1 MMSSSRLAP
10 LLAIGAAVA
19 LIVAAPS
26 SAAAPSAASRGLA
39 PLQLRGASDLGA
51 LPPRRLTITV
61 ALAPRDP
68 RGLAAFVRGRHAPLS
83 ARAFGARFGPAP
95 ATARAVASW
104 ARTHRLRVSSI
115 SSNRTLV
122 RLSGSSDEVARALAT
137 RFHAFRAPGGIRYF
151 ATTGTARLPRSFARQ
166 VSAVLGLSN
175 LGRLGTGHRQAR
187 TAGVG
192 GIDVPRSYGPQ
203 DLASLYHAPSAA
215 TGAGQ
220 TVAVI
225 AAGDLSQPRRDLVA
239 FEQRFGLPQVPW
251 TQVDVGPPSSDT
263 SGSDEWDLDTQYST
277 GLAPNVSSLR
287 AYVGSS
293 LSNDDI
299 LATINRWVTDNAA
312 REASFSA
319 GECESLAYA
328 TGFSASLDT
337 VLEQAAAQGQTLFTS
352 SGDTG
357 SFCPAGP
364 AGVNGVPAGLPGVNY
379 PAASP
384 GAIGVGGTT
393 VLGPGPN
400 EVAWYA
406 GGGGSSFFEPTP
418 AYQAKAGG
426 SFLGVRRGVPDVS
439 LDADPT
445 SGYRV
450 IVGGQEQTI
459 GGTSASAPAWQGIWA
474 RAQGAHGGAL
484 GFAGPVI
491 YGTEPPSAFHDIVIG
506 HQGIYPAA
514 PGWDYTTGRGT
525 PDIAAFVGGA

>member
-1 MMSSSRLAP
+1 MSFRRLALLVAANGAV
-10 LLAIGAAVA
+10 LLA
-19 LIVAAPS
+19 
-26 SAAAPSAASRGLA
+26 AAAPSPAAIPSAVSRGVA
-39 PLQLRGASDLGA
+39 PLRLRGASDLGA
-51 LPPRRLTITV
+51 LPARRLTITV

-68 RGLAAFVRGRHAPLS
+68 RGLAAFVGGRHAPLS
-83 ARAFGARFGPAP
+83 ARAFSARFGPAG
-95 ATARAVASW
+95 ATVRAVTSW
-104 ARTHRLRVSSI
+104 ARAHGLRVSSV

-122 RLSGSSDEVARALAT
+122 RLSGSSNTVARALGT
-137 RFHAFRAPGGIRYF
+137 RFHTFRAPGGLRYF

-175 LGRLGTGHRQAR
+175 LGRLTTAHSQAR

-203 DLASLYHAPSAA
+203 DLAALYNAPSAA
-215 TGAGQ
+215 SGAGQ

-225 AAGDLSQPRRDLVA
+225 AAGDVSQPRRDLVT

-251 TQVDVGPPSSDT
+251 TQVNVGAASSDT
-263 SGSDEWDLDTQYST
+263 SGNDEWDLDTQYST
-277 GLAPNVSSLR
+277 GLAPSVSSLR
-287 AYVGSS
+287 VYVGSS
-293 LSNDDI
+293 LADADI
-299 LATINRWVTDNAA
+299 LATINRFVIDNAA
-312 REASFSA
+312 RQASFSA

-328 TGFSASLDT
+328 TGFSASVDT

-379 PAASP
+379 PASSP

-400 EVAWYA
+400 EITWYA
-406 GGGGSSFFEPTP
+406 GGGGSSFFEPAP

-491 YGTEPPSAFHDIVIG
+491 YATEPPSAFHDIIIG
-506 HQGIYPAA
+506 HQGIYPAT

-525 PDIAAFVGGA
+525 PNISAFVAGG